1 MNESAK
7 IIVVDDEGIV
17 AKDLQITLQRL
28 GYIVPATAGSGEE
41 AIECCAEHQ
50 PDLVLMDILL
60 RGELDGIEA
69 AERIRNSHGIPAIYL
84 TAYADRA
91 TLDRAKITEPL
102 GYLTKP
108 YDDRLLRA
116 TIEMALFKNRT
127 ERQLRESEA
136 HKSAILR
143 VAIDGKFI
151 ADSVGAILET
161 NPAMDRIF
169 KWPHESLAG
178 KTISDLLQYPAG
190 NGDLLTDLLAEFEK
204 PNPSSTSKRIEVTG
218 RRIDGTEFPAELSL
232 VAIDLPGPKLY
243 AGTLRDI
250 TDRKEVEAA
259 RERLI
264 NQLHEALAQI
274 KTLTG
279 LLRMC
284 ASCKKICTQD
294 GRWEQLE
301 VYIEEHS
308 AASITSG
315 FCPEC
320 AHKLYPNVFPEP
332 K

>member
-7 IIVVDDEGIV
+7 ILVVDDERIV

-28 GYIVPATAGSGEE
+28 GYTVPATAGSGEE
-41 AIECCAEHQ
+41 AIDRCAEHL

-69 AERIRNSHGIPAIYL
+69 ASRIRTRHGIPAIYL
-84 TAYADRA
+84 SAYADRA
-91 TLDRAKITEPL
+91 TLDRAKATEPL

-116 TIEMALFKNRT
+116 TIEMALYRSRA
-127 ERQLRESEA
+127 ERQIRESEA
-136 HKSAILR
+136 HKTAILKA
-143 VAIDGKFI
+143 AIDGNFI
-151 ADSVGAILET
+151 VDSAGAILET
-161 NPAMDRIF
+161 NPAMDHIF
-169 KWPHESLAG
+169 GWPKESITGRA
-178 KTISDLLQYPAG
+178 INELLQYPAT
-190 NGDLLTDLLAEFEK
+190 NGDPLADLLGQFEK
-204 PNPSSTSKRIEVTG
+204 ASVIGASKRIEVTG
-218 RRIDGTEFPAELSL
+218 RRIDGTDFPAELSL
-232 VAIDLPGPKLY
+232 VVIDLPGPKLY

-250 TDRKEVEAA
+250 TDRKSVEAA

-264 NQLHEALAQI
+264 NQLHEALTQI

-284 ASCKKICTQD
+284 ASCKKICTEH

-308 AASITSG
+308 DASITSG

-320 AHKLYPNVFPEP
+320 AHKLYPEVFPKP
-332 K
+332 N